1 METWKLRA
9 ELGVGVD
16 ELAVGA
22 EDGHG
27 HGGLQE
33 EDVVV
38 DLLLGDDL
46 FDLAQTLGGFGLR
59 GRDLL
64 AQRGDLV
71 LEVAE
76 ELDGLHQDVDF
87 ALVDHGASRLRVRIK
102 EKGKKE
108 PTEMIEYSSS
118 IFAFRRST
126 RRFSDVL

>member
-102 EKGKKE
+102 KRRKE
-108 PTEMIEYSSS
+108 GTY
-118 IFAFRRST
+118 RDDR
-126 RRFSDVL
+126 V